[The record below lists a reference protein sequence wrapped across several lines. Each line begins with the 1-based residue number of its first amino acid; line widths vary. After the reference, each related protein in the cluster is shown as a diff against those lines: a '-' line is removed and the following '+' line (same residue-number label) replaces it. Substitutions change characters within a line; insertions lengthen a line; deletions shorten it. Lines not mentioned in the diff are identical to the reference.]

1 MQFELTEAL
10 INDILFSMEDQNGEF
25 YMDTQEGIVISFA
38 DSMADSRADS
48 RVDSKAGDR
57 FISLPKW
64 DSAEGYRLMERFT
77 AGFKNPVVRE
87 KLTAALDQG
96 KGVFR
101 AFKNA
106 LGSHPEVEQLW
117 FVFKEREM
125 KRGIIRWY
133 NALREEWGLERIG
146 IEPEETDDLVL
157 EDFRF
162 REGRSGDEAPMER
175 LHRQCLEEGGGADR
189 REWGGS
195 PSVSCSRTIIAET
208 GAGDF
213 AGYIAALPEGDAL
226 CINRLEVRPEF
237 RGLGIGEALLARLL
251 EGIDRTGIAAVFLDL
266 PAGTEG
272 FSRVLFRTGFKSHTI
287 RYCLPFP

>member
-10 INDILFSMEDQNGEF
+10 INDILFSMEDQNGDF
-25 YMDTQEGIVISFA
+25 SIDTQEGVVTGKTDGGA
-38 DSMADSRADS
+38 DGTAGVE
-48 RVDSKAGDR
+48 VDTTGGR
-57 FISLPKW
+57 FLSLPKW

-146 IEPEETDDLVL
+146 MEPEETDDLVL

-162 REGRSGDEAPMER
+162 RDARHGDAAPAER
-175 LHRQCLEEGGGADR
+175 LHRQCRA
-189 REWGGS
+189 EWGGF
-195 PSVSCSRTIIAET
+195 PSAPGSRTMVAET
-208 GAGDF
+208 GGGDF
-213 AGYIAALPEGDAL
+213 AGYISAIHEGDAL
-226 CINRLEVRPEF
+226 HITALEVRPEF
-237 RGLGIGEALLARLL
+237 RGLGIGEALLTRLL
-251 EGIDRTGIAAVFLDL
+251 AEIDRTGVSAVFLDL
-266 PAGTEG
+266 PSGAEG
-272 FSRVLFRTGFKSHTI
+272 FSRVLFRTGFKPHTI
-287 RYCLPFP
+287 RYCLPFT